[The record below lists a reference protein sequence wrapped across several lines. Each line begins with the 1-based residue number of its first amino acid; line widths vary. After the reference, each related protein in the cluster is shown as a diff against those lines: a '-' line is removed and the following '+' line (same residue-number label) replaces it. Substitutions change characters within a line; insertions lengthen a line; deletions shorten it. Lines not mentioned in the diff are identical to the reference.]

1 MHVHQEI
8 CIVILSSEAS
18 QEQNE
23 TKSAKEVLVDPSTT
37 ANLPSLHIQKNPKNI
52 CTGHTSPPGSPPKKT
67 PQNTH
72 PKIRGQKK
80 PFGTN
85 ERLWD
90 DFFGPL
96 LKRWK
101 LPLQAS
107 FVHSLPL
114 AFVGSMV
121 SLPRQAGMQAGS
133 RADRLLTWGLYGA
146 PIHGLIINGF
156 HWELFHQ
163 KYKWSYF
170 TISKR
175 AFWWAAR
182 LVPWE
187 C

>member
-37 ANLPSLHIQKNPKNI
+37 ANLPSLYTHSKKSKNI
-52 CTGHTSPPGSPPKKT
+52 CTGHLTTRFPPKK
-67 PQNTH
+67 QH
-72 PKIRGQKK
+72 PKHPPENQGSEALRYLYL
-80 PFGTN
+80 FRN

-133 RADRLLTWGLYGA
+133 RADRLLTWSYTGPLYMA
-146 PIHGLIINGF
+146 L
-156 HWELFHQ
+156 L
-163 KYKWSYF
+163 
-170 TISKR
+170 
-175 AFWWAAR
+175 
-182 LVPWE
+182 
-187 C
+187 

>member
-37 ANLPSLHIQKNPKNI
+37 ANLPSLYTHSKKSKNI
-52 CTGHTSPPGSPPKKT
+52 CTGHTSPPGSRQKK
-67 PQNTH
+67 H
-72 PKIRGQKK
+72 PKHPPENQGSKEALRYRIC
-80 PFGTN
+80 FETN

-146 PIHGLIINGF
+146 P
-156 HWELFHQ
+156 
-163 KYKWSYF
+163 
-170 TISKR
+170 
-175 AFWWAAR
+175 
-182 LVPWE
+182 
-187 C
+187 